1 MLDICASYAEHMCL
15 PCHRRKRSARADA
28 AVTYVS
34 LMTRVTYVSP
44 MPQAQAERKSERA
57 VSEPLTLQI
66 VSELLRSDAVS
77 QSGWVLD
84 GYPRS
89 IDQVTY
95 VSLMTRVTYVS
106 PVDGYPR
113 ATDQAQAL
121 KQAGVP
127 LRRLVTVGI
136 SDEALVRRAVGRRI
150 DPVTHTLYHLEGIG
164 FPAPPDDDEVSD
176 LVSLML

>member
-1 MLDICASYAEHMCL
+1 MCL
-15 PCHRRKRSARADA
+15 SS
-28 AVTYVS
+28 VTYVS
-34 LMTRVTYVSP
+34 LMTR
-44 MPQAQAERKSERA
+44 
-57 VSEPLTLQI
+57 
-66 VSELLRSDAVS
+66 
-77 QSGWVLD
+77 GWVLD

-89 IDQVTY
+89 I
-95 VSLMTRVTYVS
+95 
-106 PVDGYPR
+106 
-113 ATDQAQAL
+113 DQAQAL

-136 SDEALVRRAVGRRI
+136 TDEALVRRAVGRRI

>member
-1 MLDICASYAEHMCL
+1 MFIMRLFRFTYGC
-15 PCHRRKRSARADA
+15 KRERYNESENARARQERTRTQRNEKA
-28 AVTYVS
+28 KVTE
-34 LMTRVTYVSP
+34 
-44 MPQAQAERKSERA
+44 AERKSERA

>member
-1 MLDICASYAEHMCL
+1 MCL
-15 PCHRRKRSARADA
+15 PCHRRKRSARAD

-44 MPQAQAERKSERA
+44 MPQAQAERKSERT

>member
-1 MLDICASYAEHMCL
+1 MLNICVS
-15 PCHRRKRSARADA
+15 PCHRRKRSARAD

-44 MPQAQAERKSERA
+44 MPQAQAERKSERT

-89 IDQVTY
+89 IDQLALKRYGFSEGKINDLFNAADANHDNVLS
-95 VSLMTRVTYVS
+95 VQEFAKGMVPILMQVE
-106 PVDGYPR
+106 GI
-113 ATDQAQAL
+113 QAQ
-121 KQAGVP
+121 
-127 LRRLVTVGI
+127 
-136 SDEALVRRAVGRRI
+136 SDICQYMCMYVYMYI
-150 DPVTHTLYHLEGIG
+150 
-164 FPAPPDDDEVSD
+164 
-176 LVSLML
+176 